1 MAASYM
7 KRLSH
12 FVHSAIYRS
21 PVVFVNKYII
31 PWEKSIYK
39 KYRKRLGKD
48 KRHKIRIKCENA
60 WDTIEIRSDL
70 YYIMDCRLALN
81 DNEC

>member
-1 MAASYM
+1 MVAASSM

-21 PVVFVNKYII
+21 PRDYLDKYII
-31 PWEKSIYK
+31 SKGAGKGK
-39 KYRKRLGKD
+39 KN
-48 KRHKIRIKCENA
+48 KIRIKCENA
-60 WDTIEIRSDL
+60 WDTIEIRSGM
-70 YYIMDCRLALN
+70 YYIMDCQLALN